1 MQLFLLLASKDL
13 VSIVTQPILTRQ
25 FEQNEKSKVISS
37 RIKNINSALVKT
49 NPLQFQALNVK
60 SRTKSGQVEILFYPI
75 ARIKTSAQQIVN

>member
-1 MQLFLLLASKDL
+1 M
-13 VSIVTQPILTRQ
+13 SIVTQPILTRQ
-25 FEQNEKSKVISS
+25 FEQIEKSKVIS

-60 SRTKSGQVEILFYPI
+60 SRTKSGQVEILFYQI